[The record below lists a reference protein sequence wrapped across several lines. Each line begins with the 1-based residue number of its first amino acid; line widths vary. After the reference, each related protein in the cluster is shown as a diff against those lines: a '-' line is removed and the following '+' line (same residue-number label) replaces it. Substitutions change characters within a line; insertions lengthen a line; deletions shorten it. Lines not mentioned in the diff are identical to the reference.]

1 MTDQSRTLPED
12 QIEDL
17 PSPQADND
25 QVAGGIIAVL
35 SGRSAPAAS
44 NGFAGITDGTRF
56 AVTGDGSV

>member
-1 MTDQSRTLPED
+1 MSHPIPRSDP
-12 QIEDL
+12 
-17 PSPQADND
+17 ND